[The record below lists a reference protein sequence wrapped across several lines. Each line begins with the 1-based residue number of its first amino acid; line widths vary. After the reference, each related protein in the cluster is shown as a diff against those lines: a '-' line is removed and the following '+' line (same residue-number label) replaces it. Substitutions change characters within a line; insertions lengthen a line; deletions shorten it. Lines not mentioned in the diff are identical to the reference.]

1 MTVEVW
7 FDSKRGTRRFELLP
21 IRTRKMTTTNVSH
34 WDSHPDYP
42 VSAWQ
47 EEVVN
52 GDTRLG
58 YRDWWINKQAVNKD

>member
-1 MTVEVW
+1 
-7 FDSKRGTRRFELLP
+7 
-21 IRTRKMTTTNVSH
+21 MTTTNVSH